1 MIVTICLGSS
11 CHVKGSRE
19 VVERLMELVNAHNLK
34 DDVALEGSCC
44 IGQRMKGV
52 CVKVNGELYSIS
64 HDTVDAFFEEQILS
78 HFATA

>member
-34 DDVALEGSCC
+34 DDVALEGSFCSTPFH
-44 IGQRMKGV
+44 M
-52 CVKVNGELYSIS
+52 
-64 HDTVDAFFEEQILS
+64 IL
-78 HFATA
+78 